1 MSTSLCDE
9 EDMSFEDIIEDSF
22 QFDDD
27 GDERGSEDDEEV
39 SLKLMPGPH

>member
-9 EDMSFEDIIEDSF
+9 DDMSFEDIIEDSF

-27 GDERGSEDDEEV
+27 GDERVSEDDEV
-39 SLKLMPGPH
+39 SEIDTRPVDP